1 MTDNETDT
9 PTDTDVRPDPIWLL
23 VVSLASSTLFA
34 ATTLKVANDPIA
46 KWELDLIEAVNGLPD
61 WLYVVIWPFM
71 QYGVFVT
78 IPIATFVA
86 WFLRRRRLAVLLGVS
101 GVSIYLLAK
110 VVKQVVDRG
119 RPDAFLNTVIEREH
133 FAEGSI
139 GYTSGHVA
147 VAATIA
153 TLTIIHLP
161 RPFKEITVA
170 LVLIVVFGRMYVGAH
185 LPLDLVGGLAMGIAA
200 GTLAMLVDQL
210 IARLKHRSRPDQPT
224 GGS

>member
-1 MTDNETDT
+1 MKDTETDT
-9 PTDTDVRPDPIWLL
+9 RNDAEVRPNPIRLL
-23 VVSLASSTLFA
+23 VVSLVSFVLFA
-34 ATTLKVANDPIA
+34 ATTLEVANNPIA
-46 KWELDLIEAVNGLPD
+46 EWELDLFEAVNGLPD
-61 WLYVVIWPFM
+61 WLYLVIWPFM

-78 IPIATFVA
+78 IPIATLVT
-86 WFLRRRRLAVLLGVS
+86 WFLRRRRLAVLLAVS

-110 VVKQVVDRG
+110 VVKRIVDRG
-119 RPDAFLNTVIEREH
+119 RPNAFLDTVIERED

-170 LVLIVVFGRMYVGAH
+170 LVLIVMVGRMYVGAH
-185 LPLDLVGGLAMGIAA
+185 LPLDMVGGLAMGIAA
-200 GTLAMLVDQL
+200 GTFAMLVDQL
-210 IARLKHRSRPDQPT
+210 IVRLQHRNRPDRT
-224 GGS
+224 TSGS

>member
-1 MTDNETDT
+1 MTDTETDT
-9 PTDTDVRPDPIWLL
+9 PTDADVRPNPIQLL
-23 VVSLASSTLFA
+23 VVSLVSFTLFV
-34 ATTLKVANDPIA
+34 ATTLEVANDPIA
-46 KWELDLIEAVNGLPD
+46 EWELDLFAAVNGLPD

-78 IPIATFVA
+78 IPIATLVA

-119 RPDAFLNTVIEREH
+119 RPNAFLDAVIEREH

-161 RPFKEITVA
+161 RPFKETTVA
-170 LVLIVVFGRMYVGAH
+170 LVLIVMFGRMYVGAH
-185 LPLDLVGGLAMGIAA
+185 LPLDMVGGLAMGIAA

-210 IARLKHRSRPDQPT
+210 IARLQHRSRPDQPT
-224 GGS
+224 GGW